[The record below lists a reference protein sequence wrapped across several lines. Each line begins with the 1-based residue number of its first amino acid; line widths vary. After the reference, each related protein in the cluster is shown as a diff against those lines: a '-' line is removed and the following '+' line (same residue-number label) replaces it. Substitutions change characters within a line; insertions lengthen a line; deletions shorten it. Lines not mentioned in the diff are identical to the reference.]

1 MKTKVYTLLSFCVIL
16 LYSCYS
22 DEGNYDYKEI
32 NEVKIKGLPNGIV
45 TKFKDVDTLK
55 IQPTLENTQAGENYE
70 YTWTAVLQDGK
81 IDDKFEF
88 EIGKEKDLSYLIK
101 LPLAKY
107 YVYLEV
113 LDKTTQVTW
122 RQKFDL
128 EVITATTSGWIVLSD
143 QAGMTQLD
151 MISQAGEDEFMVRD
165 LLKDFNLPNKK
176 GPKRILMNV
185 NYSSGASST
194 EDKIIL
200 ITETGSCYLDPEYLT
215 WEEAFDL
222 KYEMGMLPEPFIP
235 TCVTSI
241 APRDWSYTRN
251 ILLTT
256 TEVYCKNVGS
266 GYIYELPKNNI
277 LEEEKTFKVA
287 PVVITSGEDITSQW
301 EPPVIL
307 YDTDNNRFVQLDLTW
322 NGTSCRIPTL
332 KKEIWPMVTGKD
344 FVYATNTRQN
354 YASSFIILRDNN
366 NKLWLHGLG
375 NIYQNSFAQLE
386 KYYYQLDAPD
396 IERAK
401 LFAVHTYYYFLFY
414 VVDNQIY
421 QFDMVTKESRKLTP
435 KDKDGNDINFSGE
448 EITFIKFNLL
458 QYGNRNDPN
467 GYGQSEYCLIVGSTK
482 GGETG
487 GMIRMLNIKERMN
500 DEVTLYKE
508 YPGFAKPID
517 IVLRE
522 RK

>member
-1 MKTKVYTLLSFCVIL
+1 
-16 LYSCYS
+16 
-22 DEGNYDYKEI
+22 
-32 NEVKIKGLPNGIV
+32 
-45 TKFKDVDTLK
+45 
-55 IQPTLENTQAGENYE
+55 
-70 YTWTAVLQDGK
+70 
-81 IDDKFEF
+81 
-88 EIGKEKDLSYLIK
+88 
-101 LPLAKY
+101 
-107 YVYLEV
+107 
-113 LDKTTQVTW
+113 
-122 RQKFDL
+122 
-128 EVITATTSGWIVLSD
+128 
-143 QAGMTQLD
+143 
-151 MISQAGEDEFMVRD
+151 
-165 LLKDFNLPNKK
+165 
-176 GPKRILMNV
+176 
-185 NYSSGASST
+185 
-194 EDKIIL
+194 
-200 ITETGSCYLDPEYLT
+200 
-215 WEEAFDL
+215 
-222 KYEMGMLPEPFIP
+222 
-235 TCVTSI
+235 
-241 APRDWSYTRN
+241 
-251 ILLTT
+251 
-256 TEVYCKNVGS
+256 
-266 GYIYELPKNNI
+266 
-277 LEEEKTFKVA
+277 
-287 PVVITSGEDITSQW
+287 
-301 EPPVIL
+301 
-307 YDTDNNRFVQLDLTW
+307 
-322 NGTSCRIPTL
+322 
-332 KKEIWPMVTGKD
+332 MVTGKD

-366 NKLWLHGLG
+366 DKLWLHGLG

-517 IVLRE
+517 IVFRE

>member
-1 MKTKVYTLLSFCVIL
+1 MKTKIYTLLSLCVIL

-22 DEGNYDYKEI
+22 DKGNYDYKEI
-32 NEVKIKGLPNGIV
+32 NEVHIGGLPTGMV

-55 IQPTLENTQAGENYE
+55 ASPILDETLNGENYT
-70 YTWTAVLQDGK
+70 YTWTAVLQNGK
-81 IDDKFEF
+81 INDQFEF
-88 EIGKEKDLSYLIK
+88 EIGHEKELNYFVK
-101 LPLAKY
+101 LPLGKY
-107 YVYLEV
+107 YVYLKV
-113 LDKTTQVTW
+113 FDQTTQVTW

-128 EVITATTSGWIVLSD
+128 EVITATTSGWLVLSD
-143 QAGMTQLD
+143 NGGMTKLD

-165 LLKDFNLPNKK
+165 LLRDFDMPNKK

-185 NYSSGASST
+185 NYSSSSSGT

-200 ITETGSCYLDPEYLT
+200 ITETGSCYLDPEYLSWDET
-215 WEEAFDL
+215 FDL
-222 KYEMGMLPEPFIP
+222 KYEMGMLPEPFMP
-235 TCVTSI
+235 TCVASI
-241 APRDWSYTRN
+241 APRDWRYTRN

-256 TEVYCKNVGS
+256 TEVYNRNVGS

-277 LEEEKTFKVA
+277 LGEEKTFKVA
-287 PVVITSGEDITSQW
+287 PVVITSGEDIISQW
-301 EPPVIL
+301 QPPVIL

-332 KKEIWPMVTGKD
+332 KKEVWPMVTGKD
-344 FVYATNTRQN
+344 FVYATNTRQSS
-354 YASSFIILRDNN
+354 ASSFIILRDDA

-375 NIYQNSFAQLE
+375 NIYQNSFTQLE
-386 KYYYQLDAPD
+386 KYYYPIDAPA

-435 KDKDGNDINFSGE
+435 KDSKGNIVNFSGE

-458 QYGNRNDPN
+458 QYGNRRDPD
-467 GYGQSEYCLIVGSTK
+467 GYGQIEYRLIVGSTK
-482 GGETG
+482 GGENG
-487 GMIRMLNIKERMN
+487 GIIRMLNIQERMN

-508 YPGFAKPID
+508 YPGFAKPVD
-517 IVLRE
+517 IVYRE